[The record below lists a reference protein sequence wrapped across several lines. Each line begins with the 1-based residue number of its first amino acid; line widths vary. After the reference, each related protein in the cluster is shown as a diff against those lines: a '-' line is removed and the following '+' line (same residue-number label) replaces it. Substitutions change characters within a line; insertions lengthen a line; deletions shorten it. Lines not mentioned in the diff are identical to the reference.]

1 MHQLS
6 LPMSRQRRGGEV
18 RIAIGDQ
25 PNAGAVPANRALLK
39 LIATA
44 RAAWT
49 AMLAASDSP
58 LATVA
63 AAQGYSVN
71 HFTLLLR
78 LSTLAPCI
86 VQAIIEGL
94 QPNTLNRQRLAT
106 VSSLPINRAGQR
118 AALGFQ

>member
-1 MHQLS
+1 M
-6 LPMSRQRRGGEV
+6 
-18 RIAIGDQ
+18 
-25 PNAGAVPANRALLK
+25 PADPALLK

-49 AMLAASDSP
+49 AMLSAGDAP

-78 LSTLAPCI
+78 LATLSPCI
-86 VQAIIEGL
+86 AQAITEGR
-94 QPNTLNRQRLAT
+94 QPVTLNRQRLAT
-106 VSSLPINRAGQR
+106 VSHLPIDWAGQR
-118 AALGFQ
+118 TALGFQ